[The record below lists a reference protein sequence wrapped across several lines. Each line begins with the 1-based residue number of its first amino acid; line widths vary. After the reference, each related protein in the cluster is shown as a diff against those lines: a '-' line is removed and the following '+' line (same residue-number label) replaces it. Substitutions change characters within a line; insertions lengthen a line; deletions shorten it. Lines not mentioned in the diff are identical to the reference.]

1 MVRHLEPKRLGLLL
15 HLIMARM
22 KIYTVEYTD
31 KDGIVQYDYT
41 FQAINSKEAKQKA
54 HHYKIYGL
62 PYPGPGK
69 LKTII
74 NLTGKL

>member
-1 MVRHLEPKRLGLLL
+1 VRHLEPKRLALLL
-15 HLIMARM
+15 SLIMARM
-22 KIYTVEYTD
+22 KIYTVDYTD

-54 HHYKIYGL
+54 HYYKIYGL